1 MKFVPF
7 VLVFKFYEGIARAK
21 SGAKS
26 KCTSQLFDR
35 VQLEWCFTI
44 C

>member
-7 VLVFKFYEGIARAK
+7 ILVFKSMKEIARAK

-35 VQLEWCFTI
+35 VQLEWWFTI